1 MAYIVLH
8 ITLYQMEFVDKL
20 EAMYN
25 THLIYRTIVVCDG
38 DICEYK
44 RLLEQRDFS
53 VYVMDSETGYE
64 DALDCRVILIESKR
78 IEGFLNTL
86 ISSNKID
93 TFYTFITFTND
104 NDDAKDAITTKY
116 YDNRDIMDSVI

>member
-1 MAYIVLH
+1 
-8 ITLYQMEFVDKL
+8 MEFVDKL

-104 NDDAKDAITTKY
+104 NDDTKDAITTKY

>member
-20 EAMYN
+20 EVMYN

-104 NDDAKDAITTKY
+104 NDDTKDAITTKY